1 VEHPIAEELDTNLAR
16 RAVVRIGIRIPG
28 NLAVFVAAIFL
39 SNSVNVFTTI
49 YARPGKPVPS
59 PGLWWSCISS
69 LVAAGLWTALAA
81 KKESIDKATQS
92 GAVDLAQRERVRAQM
107 WNDIWARASL
117 YLGGAIVF
125 SILAMMALVFLS

>member
-1 VEHPIAEELDTNLAR
+1 MGNPTVKGDLDSNVAR
-16 RAVVRIGIRIPG
+16 RAIVRIGIRIPG

-49 YARPGKPVPS
+49 YAQPGKPVLS

-81 KKESIDKATQS
+81 KKDSIDKAAQS
-92 GAVDLAQRERVRAQM
+92 GATDPAQREKVRARM
-107 WNDIWARASL
+107 WNDVWARAAF
-117 YLGGAIVF
+117 YLGGAVGF
-125 SILAMMALVFLS
+125 SILAMMALVL

>member
-1 VEHPIAEELDTNLAR
+1 LGNPIAEDLDTNLAR

-49 YARPGKPVPS
+49 YARPGKPVQS
-59 PGLWWSCISS
+59 AGLWWSCISS

-81 KKESIDKATQS
+81 KKDSIDKAAQS
-92 GAVDLAQRERVRAQM
+92 GAVDAAQRERVRARM
-107 WNDIWARASL
+107 WNDIWVRVSL
-117 YLGGAIVF
+117 YVGGAVGF
-125 SILAMMALVFLS
+125 SVLAMMALVFFS